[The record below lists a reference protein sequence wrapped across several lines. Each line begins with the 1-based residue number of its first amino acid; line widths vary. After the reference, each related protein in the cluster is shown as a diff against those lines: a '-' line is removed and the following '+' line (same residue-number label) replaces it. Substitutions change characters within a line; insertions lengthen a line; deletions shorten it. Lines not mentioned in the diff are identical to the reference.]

1 MPQVWG
7 LLSNQINKLL
17 HHWDCQNQKLS
28 NTKVNNFEKKR
39 KQQRKNKWREIQ
51 IQRRVMCGQVIIRR
65 SYRNKT
71 QHILSL
77 SL

>member
-28 NTKVNNFEKKR
+28 NTKVNNFEKKKNENNKDEAER
-39 KQQRKNKWREIQ
+39 KR
-51 IQRRVMCGQVIIRR
+51 
-65 SYRNKT
+65 
-71 QHILSL
+71 
-77 SL
+77 

>member
-39 KQQRKNKWREIQ
+39 KQQRKKK
-51 IQRRVMCGQVIIRR
+51 RR
-65 SYRNKT
+65 
-71 QHILSL
+71 
-77 SL
+77 

>member
-28 NTKVNNFEKKR
+28 NTKVKNLEKK
-39 KQQRKNKWREIQ
+39 KKTTKKE
-51 IQRRVMCGQVIIRR
+51 QVERDTDTEACHVWP
-65 SYRNKT
+65 SYY
-71 QHILSL
+71 
-77 SL
+77 

>member
-39 KQQRKNKWREIQ
+39 KQQRKKKWR
-51 IQRRVMCGQVIIRR
+51 
-65 SYRNKT
+65 
-71 QHILSL
+71 
-77 SL
+77 

>member
-28 NTKVNNFEKKR
+28 NTKVNNLEKKR
-39 KQQRKNKWREIQ
+39 KQQRKNKWIEIKRE
-51 IQRRVMCGQVIIRR
+51 RCVMCGQVIIRR
-65 SYRNKT
+65 S
-71 QHILSL
+71 
-77 SL
+77 